1 MNDGPGQTKP
11 RDDGAQRQQQNGPAG
26 GALTWI
32 RRLIRLKSDSHA
44 LRGAIEELIE
54 QEDAAQMEGG
64 EERILLRNILKLRDK
79 SAYDVMV
86 PRADIVAV
94 DVGTSPSELVR
105 IMSETA
111 HSRLPVYRETLD
123 DVIGMVHIKD
133 VVASLEKKDDFRLQ
147 DLVRRILFIAPSM
160 PILEL
165 LLKMRVSRVHM
176 ALVVDEF
183 GGIDGLVTIED
194 LVEEI
199 VGEIEDEHDYDLPP
213 TLSRQPDGSYEV
225 DARLTVGDFE
235 KAIGPV
241 LTDGERTEDIETLG
255 GLVTFLA
262 GRVPGRGEVIRHSS
276 GIEFEVVD
284 ADARRVKRLRAC
296 NVPAPAP
303 APSAK

>member
-1 MNDGPGQTKP
+1 MNDGPSTP
-11 RDDGAQRQQQNGPAG
+11 RDNGAQRQQNGPSG
-26 GALTWI
+26 GPLTWI
-32 RRLIRLKSDSHA
+32 RRLIRLKSDAPA
-44 LRGAIEELIE
+44 LRDTIEELID
-54 QEDAAQMEGG
+54 QEDAAQLEGG

-79 SAYDVMV
+79 SVHDVMV

-94 DVGTSPSELVR
+94 DVSTPAADLVR
-105 IMSETA
+105 LMSETA

-123 DVIGMVHIKD
+123 NVVGMVHIKD
-133 VVASLEKKDDFRLQ
+133 VVAALERKEGFRLQ

-213 TLSRQPDGSYEV
+213 TLTRRDDNIYEV
-225 DARLTVGDFE
+225 DARLAVEEFENAVG
-235 KAIGPV
+235 AV
-241 LTDGERTEDIETLG
+241 LTEDERKEDIDTLG
-255 GLVTFLA
+255 GLVSYLA

-276 GIEFEVVD
+276 GLEFEVLD
-284 ADARRVKRLRAC
+284 ADARRVKRLRVC
-296 NVPAPAP
+296 NVSPP